1 MKINEIT
8 KVLEQWAPLSN
19 AEEFDNVGL
28 LVGNPHADCTK
39 ALITLDTTEAVV
51 EEAIREGCEL
61 IISFHPIIFSGL
73 KKITGKTYVERVVL
87 KAIKNDVAI
96 YAIHTALD
104 NHKFGVS
111 HQMGIELG
119 LKKQQVLIPKKG
131 TLLKLTTYV
140 PGKDVNK
147 VLEALHDAGAGSIG
161 NYNACSFITDGVG
174 RFTPEEQSNPS
185 LGTKGEAQ
193 DVEEQQLHLI
203 LQKDQE
209 KQVLTALQKAH
220 PYEVVAYEISNLNN
234 ENQDIGMGSI
244 GVLESPM
251 NETDFLNYVKKQFNT
266 SHIRHSKLSG
276 QKISKIALL
285 GGSGSFAI
293 GAAKSQGADV
303 LITADLKYHNFFV
316 AENKILLADVG
327 HYESEQFTN
336 KLIAS
341 YLTEKMPNFACI
353 LSQEITNPVNHF

>member
-8 KVLEQWAPLSN
+8 RVLEQWAPLSN
-19 AEEFDNVGL
+19 AEDFDNVGL
-28 LVGNPHADCTK
+28 LVGDPSAECTK
-39 ALITLDTTEAVV
+39 ALVTLDTTEAVV

-73 KKITGKTYVERVVL
+73 KKITGKNYVERVVL

-111 HQMGIELG
+111 HQMGVVLG
-119 LKKQQVLIPKKG
+119 LKKQQVLIPKKD
-131 TLLKLTTYV
+131 TLLKLTTYA
-140 PGKDVNK
+140 PRQDVSK
-147 VLEALHDAGAGSIG
+147 VLKALHDAGAGSIG
-161 NYNACSFITDGVG
+161 DYDACSFALDGVG
-174 RFTPEEQSNPS
+174 RFTPGEQSNPS
-185 LGTKGEAQ
+185 LGTQGEAQ
-193 DVEEQQLHLI
+193 EVEEQQLHLI

-209 KQVLTALQKAH
+209 KQVLKALHEAH

-234 ENQDIGMGSI
+234 ENKDIGMGSI
-244 GVLESPM
+244 GVLENPM
-251 NETDFLNYVKKQFNT
+251 SEIDFLNYIKKQFNT
-266 SHIRHSKLSG
+266 SHIRHTNLGGK
-276 QKISKIALL
+276 KINKIALL

-303 LITADLKYHNFFV
+303 LITADLKYHNFFE
-316 AENKILLADVG
+316 AENKILLVDVG

-341 YLTEKMPNFACI
+341 YLTKKMPNFACI

>member
-73 KKITGKTYVERVVL
+73 KKITGKTYVERIVL
-87 KAIKNDVAI
+87 RAIKNDVAI

-119 LKKQQVLIPKKG
+119 LKKQQVLIPKKD

-140 PGKDVNK
+140 PNKDANK

-161 NYNACSFITDGVG
+161 NYNACSFTTDGVG
-174 RFTPEEQSNPS
+174 RFTPGEQSNPS
-185 LGTKGEAQ
+185 LGAKGVTQE
-193 DVEEQQLHLI
+193 VEEQQLHLV

-220 PYEVVAYEISNLNN
+220 PYEVVAYEISDLNN

-276 QKISKIALL
+276 KKISKIALL

-293 GAAKSQGADV
+293 GVAKSQGADV
-303 LITADLKYHNFFV
+303 LITADLKYHNFFE
-316 AENKILLADVG
+316 AENKIILADVG

-341 YLTEKMPNFACI
+341 YLTKKMPNFPCI
-353 LSQEITNPVNHF
+353 VSQEITNPVNHF

>member
-8 KVLEQWAPLSN
+8 KTLEQWAPLSN
-19 AEEFDNVGL
+19 AEDFDNVGL
-28 LVGNPHADCTK
+28 LVGNPNADCTK

-51 EEAIREGCEL
+51 EEAIRKGCEL

-73 KKITGKTYVERVVL
+73 KKIIGKNYVERVVL

-111 HQMGIELG
+111 HQMGVELG
-119 LKKQQVLIPKKG
+119 LKNQQVLIPKKD
-131 TLLKLTTYV
+131 TLLKLITYV
-140 PGKDVNK
+140 PIKDIYQ
-147 VLEALHDAGAGSIG
+147 VLEALHNAGAGSIG
-161 NYNACSFITDGVG
+161 DYNACSFALDGVG

-185 LGTKGEAQ
+185 LGTKSVAQ
-193 DVEEQQLHLI
+193 DVEEKQLHLI

-209 KQVLTALQKAH
+209 KQVITALQKAH

-244 GVLESPM
+244 GALEKPM
-251 NETDFLNYVKKQFNT
+251 DEIDFLNYVKKQFNT

-276 QKISKIALL
+276 KKINKVALL

-293 GAAKSQGADV
+293 GAAKRQGADV
-303 LITADLKYHNFFV
+303 LITADLKYHKFFE

-341 YLTEKMPNFACI
+341 YLTKKMPNFAFI